1 MRWAMRLMLRETVRR
16 ELRDKERRSCLR
28 RRHNPMTTAR
38 LYKDGNDYVADISGH
53 AGYSVDCP
61 DIVCAACSTL
71 TYTLLQSCFSA
82 SCDFDYR
89 TDDGSFFICVRNG
102 GDRVATIFDTIS
114 QGFALLASKYP
125 DNVALHTDAGERPK
139 DAGDRPKTK
148 KTRRKDGRRRKL

>member
-1 MRWAMRLMLRETVRR
+1 
-16 ELRDKERRSCLR
+16 
-28 RRHNPMTTAR
+28 MTTAR

-53 AGYSVDCP
+53 AGYSVDRP

-102 GDRVATIFDTIS
+102 GDRVATIFDTIN
-114 QGFALLASKYP
+114 QGFALLAS
-125 DNVALHTDAGERPK
+125 
-139 DAGDRPKTK
+139 
-148 KTRRKDGRRRKL
+148 

>member
-1 MRWAMRLMLRETVRR
+1 
-16 ELRDKERRSCLR
+16 
-28 RRHNPMTTAR
+28 MTTAR

-82 SCDFDYR
+82 SCDFDYW

-125 DNVALHTDAGERPK
+125 GNVALHTDAGERPK

-148 KTRRKDGRRRKL
+148 KTRRKDGRRRKP

>member
-1 MRWAMRLMLRETVRR
+1 MRWAMRLMLHATAQRARH
-16 ELRDKERRSCLR
+16 DKGLRSCLR

-148 KTRRKDGRRRKL
+148 KTRRKDGRRRKP

>member
-1 MRWAMRLMLRETVRR
+1 MRWAMRLMLHATAQRARH
-16 ELRDKERRSCLR
+16 DKGRQSCLR

-53 AGYSVDCP
+53 AGYSVDGP

-148 KTRRKDGRRRKL
+148 KTRRKDGRRRKP

>member
-1 MRWAMRLMLRETVRR
+1 
-16 ELRDKERRSCLR
+16 
-28 RRHNPMTTAR
+28 MTTAR

-53 AGYSVDCP
+53 AGYSVDRP

-71 TYTLLQSCFSA
+71 TYTLLQSCCSA

-114 QGFALLASKYP
+114 QGFALLAAKYP
-125 DNVALHTDAGERPK
+125 GNVALHTDAGERPK

>member
-1 MRWAMRLMLRETVRR
+1 
-16 ELRDKERRSCLR
+16 
-28 RRHNPMTTAR
+28 MTTAR

-82 SCDFDYR
+82 CCDFEYR
-89 TDDGSFFICVRNG
+89 TDDGSFFMRISNG
-102 GDRVATIFDTIS
+102 GDKVATIFDTIS
-114 QGFALLASKYP
+114 QGFALLAAKYP
-125 DNVALHTDAGERPK
+125 DNVALHTDAGDRPK

-148 KTRRKDGRRRKL
+148 RHAGKTAEGENHENKVVYRA

>member
-1 MRWAMRLMLRETVRR
+1 
-16 ELRDKERRSCLR
+16 
-28 RRHNPMTTAR
+28 MTTAR

-53 AGYSVDCP
+53 AGYSVDRP

-114 QGFALLASKYP
+114 QGFALLASKDP

-148 KTRRKDGRRRKL
+148 KTRRKDGRRRKP

>member
-1 MRWAMRLMLRETVRR
+1 
-16 ELRDKERRSCLR
+16 
-28 RRHNPMTTAR
+28 MTTAR

-53 AGYSVDCP
+53 AGYSVDRP

-71 TYTLLQSCFSA
+71 TYTLLQSCLSA

>member
-1 MRWAMRLMLRETVRR
+1 
-16 ELRDKERRSCLR
+16 
-28 RRHNPMTTAR
+28 MTTAR

-53 AGYSVDCP
+53 AGYSVDRP

-102 GDRVATIFDTIS
+102 GDRVDTLFDTIR
-114 QGFALLASKYP
+114 QGLARLASKYP

>member
-1 MRWAMRLMLRETVRR
+1 
-16 ELRDKERRSCLR
+16 
-28 RRHNPMTTAR
+28 MTTAR
-38 LYKDGNDYVADISGH
+38 LYKDGSGYVADISGH

-82 SCDFDYR
+82 GCDFNYI

-102 GDRVATIFDTIS
+102 GDRVAAIFDTIS
-114 QGFALLASKYP
+114 QGFALLAAKYP
-125 DNVALHTDAGERPK
+125 ENVALHTDAGDRPK

-148 KTRRKDGRRRKL
+148 KTRRKDGRRRKP